1 MKATLKKEYNRRFSE
16 LRLRF
21 PEHRPLPDY
30 RYTGYPRRLKD
41 TYDNLLEI
49 FSWLRKQPLPLQDDT
64 GAIITSISRDH
75 TKKDPEG
82 RLLQYAVDV
91 HFSREFIIDSGIS
104 IEAHAEM
111 MVKYVLE
118 EYHEEW
124 GYE

>member
-21 PEHRPLPDY
+21 PEPRSLPDY

-75 TKKDPEG
+75 TKKGPENQ
-82 RLLQYAVDV
+82 LLQWTVDV
-91 HFSREFIIDSGIS
+91 HFSWEFVIDSGIS
-104 IEAHAEM
+104 IETHAEM

-118 EYHEEW
+118 EYQYRW
-124 GYE
+124 GDE